1 MNWINT
7 KEELPNDGER
17 VLVKYN
23 GQTTIGYMTD
33 YNTWIVVANMDY
45 EEPLDYVDEINH
57 WMKLPN

>member
-7 KEELPNDGER
+7 KDNKPNECER

-23 GQTTIGYMTD
+23 GETTIGYMTD
-33 YNTWIVVANMDY
+33 YNTWIVITDMDY
-45 EEPLDYVDEINH
+45 EEPLEYIDEIDV

>member
-7 KEELPNDGER
+7 KDNKPDECER

-23 GQTTIGYMTD
+23 GEVTIGYMTD

-45 EEPLDYVDEINH
+45 EEPLDYVDEIDE
-57 WMKLPN
+57 WMKLPK